1 MDSWPDAVAAVRTI
15 ASVDIEI
22 DATEAMMTTQC
33 ALPQPTSI
41 QSGRTERFG
50 TVIVGGGQ
58 SGLALGYHL
67 ARQNQSFVILDG
79 HRRVGDRWR
88 GHYDSL
94 RLYSPAKYDA
104 LPGMRFPAP
113 RHSFP
118 TSRQMADY
126 LEGYATRFALPVRCG
141 IMVDRVSRDG
151 DEFLVSAGR
160 ECFVADNVVIAT
172 GAQQL
177 PKVPEFATELDDG
190 IRQLHSSEYRNPA
203 QLRPGGVLV
212 VGAAHSGADIA
223 VEVARSQ
230 RTWLAGPVR
239 GMIPFNIEGRPAR
252 TIVKGMW
259 FAANHVLTERTPIGR
274 KLRTEVR
281 SHGGPLLRV
290 RMADLIAAGV
300 EYHAGKVIGVRDG
313 LPLIENGPL
322 LDVANV
328 IWCTGFRR
336 DDGWIELPVFDAEGW
351 PRQQRGVVPDAPG
364 LYFLG
369 LKFQYSFASMLI
381 GGVGRDA
388 GYVARDIVRRNSH
401 LGNRSG
407 AAQVVA
413 AG

>member
-1 MDSWPDAVAAVRTI
+1 
-15 ASVDIEI
+15 
-22 DATEAMMTTQC
+22 MTTQY
-33 ALPQPTSI
+33 ALPQTTTI
-41 QSGRTERFG
+41 QSGRIERFG

-67 ARQNQSFVILDG
+67 ARQNQSFIILDG
-79 HRRVGDRWR
+79 HQRLGDRWR

-126 LEGYATRFALPVRCG
+126 LESYATRYALPVRCG
-141 IMVDRVSRDG
+141 ITVDRVSRDG
-151 DEFLVSAGR
+151 DQYVVSAGDD
-160 ECFVADNVVIAT
+160 CYIADNVVIAT

-177 PKVPEFATELDDG
+177 PKVPEFATELDPG
-190 IRQLHSSEYRNPA
+190 IRQLHSAEYRNPT

-212 VGAAHSGADIA
+212 VGAAHSGGDIA
-223 VEVARSQ
+223 LEVSRSQ
-230 RTWLAGPVR
+230 HTWLAGPVR
-239 GMIPFNIEGRPAR
+239 GQIPFRIEGRPAR
-252 TIVKGMW
+252 MILKGMW

-290 RMADLIAAGV
+290 RLPDLSAAGV

-313 LPLIENGPL
+313 LPQIENGPL

-336 DDGWIELPVFDAEGW
+336 DDRWIELPVFDPDGW
-351 PRQQRGVVPDAPG
+351 PRQRRGVVPDAPG

-369 LKFQYSFASMLI
+369 LRFQYSFASMLI

-388 GYVARDIVRRNSH
+388 GYVGRHIARRNSRM
-401 LGNRSG
+401 GNRSG
-407 AAQVVA
+407 LAQVVA
-413 AG
+413 S